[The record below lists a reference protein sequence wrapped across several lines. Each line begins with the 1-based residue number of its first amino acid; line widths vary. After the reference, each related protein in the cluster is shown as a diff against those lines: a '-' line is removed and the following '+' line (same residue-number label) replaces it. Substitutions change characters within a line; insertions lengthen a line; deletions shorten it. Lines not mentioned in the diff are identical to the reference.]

1 MMNMYH
7 LMGLGVTEAC
17 LCVFKGEYNSNHV
30 QGVSKDV
37 DWGSPVFFVVF
48 FFSMAFY
55 PDALMHSCTVRNRNV
70 KPLSAWRSR
79 GSLIVC
85 VCVYG
90 TGFCQLANR
99 LL

>member
-37 DWGSPVFFVVF
+37 DRGPPVLFCFFHDF
-48 FFSMAFY
+48 LSRRS
-55 PDALMHSCTVRNRNV
+55 DAQLHS
-70 KPLSAWRSR
+70 A
-79 GSLIVC
+79 
-85 VCVYG
+85 
-90 TGFCQLANR
+90 
-99 LL
+99 